1 MRIFTHVWYT
11 LGLCVTF
18 CVGNHIRAVGNE
30 LPPKFHSIFLNLRR
44 HNGVIAKRKK
54 KCWQHRNEMKRCD
67 YIENRIMKSE
77 RDRKNCL
84 FRIILWYICTLAAQ
98 EYRPSVT
105 ACLLRANIGQLYTKT
120 NISLDIDAICQT
132 SISHVMYETKSEN
145 AKKRERE
152 RGEREMQFDLKY
164 RIIFNRQFSINH
176 TKTVIC
182 LRFSFFFF
190 ISLNIYFALLFYLTS
205 TAAVPICWL
214 RKIMFLP
221 TWFCFEF
228 LPNPIFTVSKVK
240 RQWRRR
246 WQRRRL
252 QILMRH
258 RWDTNKPLRII

>member
-152 RGEREMQFDLKY
+152 WEEREMQFDLKY

-182 LRFSFFFF
+182 LRFSFFFSSRWIYISRCFF
-190 ISLNIYFALLFYLTS
+190 ISPAQQQYLSADCGKLYFCRHDFVS
-205 TAAVPICWL
+205 N
-214 RKIMFLP
+214 
-221 TWFCFEF
+221 FCQ
-228 LPNPIFTVSKVK
+228 IRYS
-240 RQWRRR
+240 QSRR
-246 WQRRRL
+246 WSDNDDVDDNDDDYRY
-252 QILMRH
+252 
-258 RWDTNKPLRII
+258 